1 MKVELQDAAGKP
13 LPGFSLADC
22 PEIFGD
28 KIDGV
33 VRWKA
38 GEDLSGWS
46 GKPVRLRVQ
55 LRDAELFAFRFP
67 RD

>member
-1 MKVELQDAAGKP
+1 V
-13 LPGFSLADC
+13 
-22 PEIFGD
+22 I
-28 KIDGV
+28 
-33 VRWKA
+33 RWK
-38 GEDLSGWS
+38 GGDDLSSWS